1 MIHVFFQRYLK
12 YHIHVS
18 VAIVCLF
25 ATTAYFM
32 DSPIVL
38 IDYWGVGCC
47 SALGYL
53 YITKLSEKPTL
64 LLGLIY
70 AIGTLFAIWYGFQLN
85 IFGRICCV
93 LSGML
98 VILYPNFERL
108 RFIGLREQP
117 GLKVFIVALT
127 WTIFCVG
134 ISYSR
139 LAQTITPILLV
150 QVCCFVWAYVL
161 AAMVPFEIRDVL
173 MDDPKLKTLA
183 HSFGISGIKLWGYF
197 WILVAGVAV
206 GFMPMGLQSK
216 LWILIQLKILF
227 WCIYASPSRIPHF
240 YEFWVE
246 AIPIGMFL
254 GILVFGS

>member
-1 MIHVFFQRYLK
+1 MMYLLFERYLK

-38 IDYWGVGCC
+38 IDFLGVGCC

-53 YITKLSEKPTL
+53 YITKLSQKPTL
-64 LLGLIY
+64 LMGSIY
-70 AIGTLFAIWYGFQLN
+70 AIGALFAIWYGFQLN
-85 IFGRICCV
+85 ALGRICCL
-93 LSGML
+93 LSGIL
-98 VILYPNFERL
+98 VILYPNLERF

-139 LAQTITPILLV
+139 LDQSIAPILLI
-150 QVCCFVWAYVL
+150 QVCFFVFVYVL
-161 AAMVPFEIRDVL
+161 AALVPFEIRDVL
-173 MDDPKLKTLA
+173 MDPPKLKTLA
-183 HSFGISGIKLWGYF
+183 HRLGISGIKLWGYF
-197 WILVAGVAV
+197 WVVVAALAV
-206 GFMPMGLQSK
+206 GFLPMEMVPK

-227 WCIYASPSRIPHF
+227 GCIYASPSRIPHF

-246 AIPIGMFL
+246 AIPIGMFV
-254 GILVFGS
+254 GILVFGN

>member
-1 MIHVFFQRYLK
+1 MMYLLFERYLK

-38 IDYWGVGCC
+38 IDFLGVGCC

-53 YITKLSEKPTL
+53 YITKLSQKPTL
-64 LLGLIY
+64 LMGSIY
-70 AIGTLFAIWYGFQLN
+70 AIGALFAIWYGFQLN
-85 IFGRICCV
+85 ALGRICCL
-93 LSGML
+93 LSGIL
-98 VILYPNFERL
+98 VILYPNLERF

-139 LAQTITPILLV
+139 LDQSIAPILLI
-150 QVCCFVWAYVL
+150 QVCFFVFVYVL
-161 AAMVPFEIRDVL
+161 AALVPFEIRDVL
-173 MDDPKLKTLA
+173 MDPPKLKTLA
-183 HSFGISGIKLWGYF
+183 HRLGISGIKLWGYF
-197 WILVAGVAV
+197 WVVVAALAV
-206 GFMPMGLQSK
+206 GFLPMEMVPK

-227 WCIYASPSRIPHF
+227 GCIYASPSRIPHF

-246 AIPIGMFL
+246 AIPVGMFL
-254 GILVFGS
+254 GILVFGN